1 MPGPPPQTA
10 LAALAQRRFLL
21 SGWPWRSAGYVLSTA
36 PVALAA
42 GVPLGL
48 LALPWLVV
56 LAALADGDRPFGAL
70 AALLVLAPLLVLVF
84 GPAVALPLAA
94 LERWRLR
101 LVDTRPLRSGHRRPP
116 APGLWPWLRT
126 RYTDAATWR
135 DLGYAALLVTVVP
148 VLHLVA
154 LTGVLLIGV
163 MATSPLLVADG
174 TVSLGVDQASTV
186 AEAVPYAVAGVLL
199 LPAVPYLLAAAAGVH
214 GALARALLDDSTGDL
229 LRAELVEVARSRARL
244 VDAFEAERRRI
255 ERDLHDGAQQ
265 RLVNLT
271 IQLGLARL
279 DLPAGTPAATALARA
294 HEQAKQIMAELREL
308 IHGIRPQLL
317 TDRGLPAALDELA
330 DRAPVPVTVRTDLP
344 DRPPGHLEDIAYFV
358 VAEAL
363 ANVAKHST
371 ATRATVDVHERAGV
385 LAVEVTDDGR
395 GGADPARGTGLTGLA
410 DRIAV
415 VDGRLLLS
423 SPGGGPTVLRV
434 ELPCPSG

>member
-1 MPGPPPQTA
+1 MPGPPPRTA

-21 SGWPWRSAGYVLSTA
+21 SGWPWRSAGYVLTTG
-36 PVALAA
+36 PVVLAA
-42 GVPLGL
+42 GLPLVL
-48 LALPWLVV
+48 LALPWVV
-56 LAALADGDRPFGAL
+56 FLAALADGDQPLGAL
-70 AALLVLAPLLVLVF
+70 AALLVLGAVLVLAF

-101 LVDTRPLRSGHRRPP
+101 LVDTRPLRSGHRRPA

-135 DLGYAALLVTVVP
+135 DLGYAVLLLTVVP

-154 LTGVLLIGV
+154 LTGVALIGIMV
-163 MATSPLLVADG
+163 ASPLLVADG
-174 TVSLGVDQASTV
+174 PVSLGLDQASTV
-186 AEAVPYAVAGVLL
+186 GEAVPYAVTGLVL
-199 LPAVPYLLAAAAGVH
+199 LPAVPYLLAASAGVH
-214 GALARALLDDSTGDL
+214 GVLARLLLGDSAGDL

-279 DLPAGTPAATALARA
+279 DMPAGTPAASALAQA
-294 HEQAKQIMAELREL
+294 HEQAKQLMAELREL

-330 DRAPVPVTVRTDLP
+330 DRAPVPVTVRADLP
-344 DRPPGHLEDIAYFV
+344 DRPPVQLEDIVYFV

-363 ANVAKHST
+363 ANVAKHSA
-371 ATRATVDVHERAGV
+371 ATRAAVDVHERAGV

-395 GGADPARGTGLTGLA
+395 GGADPSHGTGLTGLA
-410 DRIAV
+410 DRVAV
-415 VDGRLLLS
+415 ADGRLLLS
-423 SPGGGPTVLRV
+423 SPDGGPTVLRV
-434 ELPCPSG
+434 ELPCPCG